1 MSIETNIQTVRQKM
15 REVATK
21 GCGKHDIVLIAVTK
35 TVDIER
41 MREAYR
47 AGILDFGENRVQ
59 EIIRKFDEFPQD
71 VRWHL
76 IGTLQTNKVKYIID
90 KVAMIH
96 SLDRISLAQ
105 EIDRRAGEHH
115 LVMDCLVQVNI
126 SREDTKH
133 GQDEEEVLDFI
144 QEVSGSFPN
153 IRIKGVMGMAPFVE
167 EEEEIRFC
175 FRRLKAL
182 FDKVEHLNLKNV
194 RMEHLSMGMTND
206 YEIAI
211 QEGSTMIRVGTGI
224 FGKRI

>member
-15 REVATK
+15 REAAT
-21 GCGKHDIVLIAVTK
+21 CSEHDVVLIAVTK

-41 MREAYR
+41 MREVYR

-59 EIIRKFDEFPQD
+59 EIIGKFDEFPQD

-96 SLDRISLAQ
+96 SLDRISLAK
-105 EIDRRAGEHH
+105 EIDRRAGEHR

-126 SREDTKH
+126 SQEDTKH
-133 GQDEEEVLDFI
+133 GQDEEEVLSFI
-144 QEVSGSFPN
+144 REVSGSFPN
-153 IRIKGVMGMAPFVE
+153 IRIKGLMGMAPFVE
-167 EEEEIRFC
+167 EEEEIRRC

-182 FDKVEHLNLKNV
+182 FEKIRLLDLENV

-211 QEGSTMIRVGTGI
+211 QEGSTMVRVGTGI